1 MRLPRFALV
10 LGIALV
16 VAAAFVAAS
25 RPGSTAASASSVPAY
40 NHIFVVIEE
49 NHTYSQIIGNSA
61 APTINQLAQTYGLAT
76 NYYGVSHPSEPN
88 YVALGGGNLFGVNS
102 DNYYYTQNVNAPS
115 LAQQL
120 DAANLSWKG
129 YFRSMPYPGYTDL
142 CFPRCND
149 SPDRD
154 PLYAS
159 KHNPF
164 INFAPVRSNRADLAA
179 MVPDTQLARDA
190 TKGQLPRFAW
200 IVPDECT
207 DMHGSPPDCVDSGP
221 SGGVGDNQLLAAG
234 DAYVGNVVSTITG
247 SSQWSTG
254 NNAIVVV
261 WDEGNGT
268 RGCCDGKPGGGPVAA
283 IVITSNGPRGLK
295 DNTPYNHYSLLQ
307 TIQMAFGLGCLQ
319 NTCDTANVT
328 PLVPHFVAQ

>member
-1 MRLPRFALV
+1 MQLPRVVLV
-10 LGIALV
+10 LAAIVGALTV
-16 VAAAFVAAS
+16 VSATD
-25 RPGSTAASASSVPAY
+25 RPGSAGAASSVVPAY
-40 NHIFVVIEE
+40 DHIFVVIEE
-49 NHTYSQIIGNSA
+49 NHAYNQIIGNPA
-61 APTINQLAQTYGLAT
+61 APTINQLATTYGLAT
-76 NYYGVSHPSEPN
+76 NYFGVSHPSEPN

-102 DNYYYTQNVNAPS
+102 DNYYYTQEVNAPS

-129 YFRSMPYPGYTDL
+129 YFQSMPYPGYTDV
-142 CFPRCND
+142 CFPRCNG

-154 PLYAS
+154 ALYAS

-164 INFAPVRSNRADLAA
+164 INFTPVQSNPADLAA
-179 MVPDTQLARDA
+179 MVPDTQL
-190 TKGQLPRFAW
+190 TKNASKGRLPSFAW

-234 DAYVGNVVSTITG
+234 DAYVANVVSTITG

-268 RGCCDGKPGGGPVAA
+268 QGCCDGKPGGGPVAA
-283 IVITSNGPRGLK
+283 IVITSHGPRGLK

-328 PLVPHFVAQ
+328 PMVPLFAAQ

>member
-1 MRLPRFALV
+1 MRLPRVALV

-16 VAAAFVAAS
+16 VAVALVATS
-25 RPGSTAASASSVPAY
+25 RLRTTAASASSVPAY

-49 NHTYSQIIGNSA
+49 NHAFTQIIGNSA

-76 NYYGVSHPSEPN
+76 NYFGVTHPSEPN

-102 DNYYYTQNVNAPS
+102 DNYYYTQNVAAPS

-129 YFRSMPYPGYTDL
+129 YFQSMPYPAFTDV
-142 CFPRCND
+142 CFPRCNG

-154 PLYAS
+154 ALYAS

-164 INFAPVRSNRADLAA
+164 INFAPVRSNPADLAA
-179 MVPDTQLARDA
+179 MVPDTQLAQDA
-190 TKGQLPRFAW
+190 SAGQLPRFAW

-221 SGGVGDNQLLAAG
+221 SGAVGDNQLLAAG
-234 DAYVGNVVSTITG
+234 DAYVASVVSAISG

-268 RGCCDGKPGGGPVAA
+268 QGCCDGKPGGGQVAA
-283 IVITSNGPRGLK
+283 IVITSNGPRGLQ
-295 DNTPYNHYSLLQ
+295 DNTPYNHYSLLD
-307 TIQMAFGLGCLQ
+307 TIQLAFGLGCLQ

-328 PLVPHFVAQ
+328 PMVPLFAAQ